1 MRAPSMCSC
10 PCGYEHGAARPPL
23 VRPAILSE
31 RVTPTAR
38 PAMALVGGEAGRAAA
53 SQAQPGC
60 WVTRLSLSNFR
71 CYEAADLMVDHRP
84 VVLAGANGAGKTNLL
99 EAISFL
105 APGRGL
111 RGARLSEI
119 DRRPQGTTDRT
130 NDRNAGLTN
139 GSAGP
144 GWSVAVR
151 VMTPEGPRDLGT
163 GREAETAQSEGGES
177 GEARER
183 RVIKVDGAYARGQQ
197 ALAEVVRMV
206 WLTPR
211 MDGLFRDGP
220 SGRRRFLDRLVT
232 SFDAGHSGRLAAYEQ
247 AMRQRAR
254 LLKTGAQDEAWLS
267 ALEDTMARHGVAIE
281 AARRGFV
288 AELSGACAEAEGS
301 FPRARLDLDGD
312 VNTRLAAGP
321 ALEAEDDMRARL
333 AAARRQD
340 AETGGA
346 AMGPHRSDL
355 KVTEVESA
363 RPAAEGSTGEQKALL
378 LSIVLSHAR
387 LLAAEHG
394 TPPLVLLDEVAAH
407 LDPQRRRALFEEI
420 LALGAQAW
428 LTGTEAALFAEL
440 GEAAQVF
447 AVTGGHLA
455 PLGG

>member
-1 MRAPSMCSC
+1 M
-10 PCGYEHGAARPPL
+10 
-23 VRPAILSE
+23 RPAILSE
-31 RVTPTAR
+31 RVPPPAR
-38 PAMALVGGEAGRAAA
+38 PAVASASRNARRLAAL
-53 SQAQPGC
+53 QAPTGC

-71 CYEAADLMVDHRP
+71 CYEAAELTVDHRP

-119 DRRPQGTTDRT
+119 DRRPQGITEQITERITERITDRT
-130 NDRNAGLTN
+130 NGD
-139 GSAGP
+139 AGP
-144 GWSVAVR
+144 GWSVAAQ

-163 GREAETAQSEGGES
+163 GREADAAQAEGGEN

-183 RVIKVDGAYARGQQ
+183 RVIKIDGAYARGQQ
-197 ALAEVVRMV
+197 ALGEVVRMV

-220 SGRRRFLDRLVT
+220 GGRRRFLDRLVT
-232 SFDAGHSGRLAAYEQ
+232 GFDAGHSGRLAAYEQ

-254 LLKTGAQDEAWLS
+254 LLKTGAQDGDWLS

-288 AELSGACAEAEGS
+288 AELSRACAQAEGP
-301 FPRARLDLDGD
+301 FPRARLDLDGE

-333 AAARRQD
+333 ATARRQD

-346 AMGPHRSDL
+346 AVGPHRSDL

-387 LLAAEHG
+387 LLAAERG
-394 TPPLVLLDEVAAH
+394 AAPLVLLDEVAAH
-407 LDPQRRRALFEEI
+407 LDPHRRRALFEEI
-420 LALGAQAW
+420 LALGAQVW
-428 LTGTEAALFAEL
+428 LTGTEGDLFAEL
-440 GEAAQVF
+440 GTAAQVF
-447 AVTGGHLA
+447 AVNDGRLT

>member
-1 MRAPSMCSC
+1 M
-10 PCGYEHGAARPPL
+10 
-23 VRPAILSE
+23 RPAILSE
-31 RVTPTAR
+31 RVPPPAR
-38 PAMALVGGEAGRAAA
+38 PAVASASRNARRLAAL
-53 SQAQPGC
+53 QAPTGC

-71 CYEAADLMVDHRP
+71 CYEAAELTVDHRP

-119 DRRPQGTTDRT
+119 DRRPQGITERITEQTTDRT
-130 NDRNAGLTN
+130 NGD
-139 GSAGP
+139 AGP
-144 GWSVAVR
+144 GWSVAAQ

-163 GREAETAQSEGGES
+163 GREADAAQAEGGEN

-183 RVIKVDGAYARGQQ
+183 RVIKIDGAYARGQQ
-197 ALAEVVRMV
+197 ALGEVVRMV

-220 SGRRRFLDRLVT
+220 GGRRRFLDRLVT
-232 SFDAGHSGRLAAYEQ
+232 GFDAGHSGRLAAYEQ

-254 LLKTGAQDEAWLS
+254 LLKTGAQDGDWLS

-288 AELSGACAEAEGS
+288 AELSRACAQAEGP
-301 FPRARLDLDGD
+301 FPRARLDLDGE

-333 AAARRQD
+333 ATARRQD

-346 AMGPHRSDL
+346 AVGPHRSDL

-387 LLAAEHG
+387 LLAAERG
-394 TPPLVLLDEVAAH
+394 AAPLVLLDEVAAH
-407 LDPQRRRALFEEI
+407 LDPHRRRALFEEI
-420 LALGAQAW
+420 LALGAQVW
-428 LTGTEAALFAEL
+428 LTGTEGDLFAEL
-440 GEAAQVF
+440 GTAAQVF
-447 AVTGGHLA
+447 AVNDGRLT

>member
-1 MRAPSMCSC
+1 
-10 PCGYEHGAARPPL
+10 
-23 VRPAILSE
+23 
-31 RVTPTAR
+31 
-38 PAMALVGGEAGRAAA
+38 LVGGDIGRSAV
-53 SQAQPGC
+53 SQTPSGC
-60 WVTRLSLSNFR
+60 WVARLTLGNFR
-71 CYEAADLMVDHRP
+71 CYEAAELMVDHRP
-84 VVLAGANGAGKTNLL
+84 VVLVGANGAGKTNLL

-111 RGARLSEI
+111 RRARLSEI
-119 DRRPQGTTDRT
+119 DRRPHGGSGQ
-130 NDRNAGLTN
+130 TN
-139 GSAGP
+139 GPAGP
-144 GWSVAVR
+144 GWSVAAR

-163 GREAETAQSEGGES
+163 GRAAQDDHAAAPEGGES

-183 RVIKVDGAYARGQQ
+183 RVIKIDGVYARGQQ
-197 ALAEVVRMV
+197 ALGEVVRMV

-220 SGRRRFLDRLVT
+220 GGRRRFLDRLVT
-232 SFDAGHSGRLAAYEQ
+232 GFDAGHSGRLAAYEQ

-254 LLKTGAQDEAWLS
+254 LLKTGAQDGDWLS

-288 AELSGACAEAEGS
+288 AELSRACAQAEGP
-301 FPRARLDLDGD
+301 FPRARLDLDGE

-333 AAARRQD
+333 ATARRQD

-346 AMGPHRSDL
+346 AVGPHRSDL

-387 LLAAEHG
+387 LLAAERG
-394 TPPLVLLDEVAAH
+394 AAPLVLLDEVAAH
-407 LDPQRRRALFEEI
+407 LDPHRRRALFEEI
-420 LALGAQAW
+420 LALGAQVW
-428 LTGTEAALFAEL
+428 LTGTEGDLFAEL
-440 GEAAQVF
+440 GTAAQVF
-447 AVTGGHLA
+447 AVNDGRLT